1 MAAQAKSNTLNNTL
15 RLVFSLAHA
24 VLLVFCV
31 IFLFVIQGETQLP
44 SLAFLLMV
52 LPGVSFAIGLLMN
65 SLIQYLA
72 CSKLNG
78 VQIALNSLFGPGFV
92 AASLVLLWILPMLE
106 TPVVSILPETL
117 TPLYKKAIS
126 EGFYI
131 FWAGLYAQ
139 VIASGFLQVC
149 PT

>member
-1 MAAQAKSNTLNNTL
+1 MDAPKSSTLNNTL

-31 IFLFVIQGETQLP
+31 ILLYVIQGELQLP
-44 SLAFLLMV
+44 SIGFLLMV
-52 LPGVSFAIGLLMN
+52 LPAVSFGVGILMN

-78 VQIALNSLFGPGFV
+78 IQIALNSLFGPAFT
-92 AASLVLLWILPMLE
+92 AATLFLLWLIPSLE
-106 TPVVSILPETL
+106 NPVLTVLPETL

-126 EGFYI
+126 EGFYV

-149 PT
+149 PS

>member
-1 MAAQAKSNTLNNTL
+1 MAAAAKSNTLNNTL

-31 IFLFVIQGETQLP
+31 IFIFVIQGETQMP
-44 SLAFLLMV
+44 SLSFLLMV
-52 LPGVSFAIGLLMN
+52 VPGVSFAIGLLMN

-78 VQIALNSLFGPGFV
+78 AQIAMNSLFGPGFSM
-92 AASLVLLWILPMLE
+92 AALVLLWLLPVLE
-106 TPVVSILPETL
+106 SPVISILPETL

-126 EGFYI
+126 EGFYV

-149 PT
+149 PS